1 MKKNKLIIPLLLG
14 SLVFLGACKQ
24 KTEIEE
30 VPETKLA
37 KVTAI
42 KASESQSLVQ
52 TLTYPA
58 TVSANLEA
66 KLSTQMPG
74 VIAAADFKVGDTIK
88 AGQVLAQVNE
98 IGSNQVA
105 LKQASSN
112 QIKQAI
118 IASQQAQEAY
128 QLARSNYENILI
140 SSANDLKQAQI
151 ARDQAAN
158 GASNLDSVSAENV
171 KSAQLAYQTAKL
183 ATQQAQ
189 LNLENKEKQLAQTAK
204 NIKENASLTAN
215 SAIAVVGGVISNIN
229 NLAAFDKNNVVVIN
243 YKINLG
249 ALDSSSYI
257 KADNAYHLAKDS
269 YAKYLERE
277 KNKNITENLN
287 LALDLLKKTK
297 DLSDATKY
305 LFDKSISSSNL
316 PQSSL
321 GGVSLSGLQQQAAN
335 FQAQINA
342 ALNQAQLASQ
352 ALSSFDLENASVLDS
367 LHQAYSLTK
376 KQEEIAQQNLN
387 SLGAGNKSQ
396 QDQASFS
403 LSLAN
408 NQYENIKV
416 KLDSQIL
423 AFKTQMDTAWLQY
436 NNASLALKSLY
447 DSRSIVSPIDAKVF
461 QKFVNNG
468 DTVSAGQVI
477 ALVGQANEIK
487 LKFFVEADNVTKL
500 SLNQK
505 IEASDANGEKY
516 KGEIS
521 SIFTQADPVSK
532 RFQVEASLFDLEEP
546 PLLGTIL
553 NVQLLFNK
561 NSSPK
566 TNIIFL
572 PLSAIEIGQNGNYIF
587 IIEDSSAKK
596 ISVELQSI
604 NGEIAEIK
612 TNLKSDDLIIIEGNK
627 FLTDGQLVSLKE

>member
-532 RFQVEASLFDLEEP
+532 RFQVEASLFDLEEQ